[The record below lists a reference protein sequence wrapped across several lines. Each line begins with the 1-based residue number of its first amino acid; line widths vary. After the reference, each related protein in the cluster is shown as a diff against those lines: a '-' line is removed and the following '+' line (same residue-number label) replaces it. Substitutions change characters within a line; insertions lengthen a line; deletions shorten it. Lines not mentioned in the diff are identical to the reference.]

1 MAFPDLATRPLTR
14 PPAVDQARSATPAEA
29 PPATARARRG
39 VSPTA
44 VLALVWSGAALV
56 LAQWWLTTASV
67 TGAAGW
73 LTEAGRVTGLL
84 AGYGA
89 ALLVLLMARIP
100 SVERGAGADRLA
112 RWHAMGGRYTV
123 SLALAHAALITLGY
137 AAATNSALLAQVGSF
152 LTSYPDLL
160 TATAALALFVALAA
174 TSARAARRRLP
185 YEAWHLMHLSAY
197 LAVYLGFGHQ
207 IANGAQFVADP
218 VARWAWTGLYA
229 AAGLAALWFR
239 FATPLV
245 QSWTHDLRVARVVRE
260 GPDTVSVIV
269 SGRHLDRLGA
279 ESGQFFRWRFL
290 TGPLVWSANP
300 YSLSAPP
307 TANLLRFTAK
317 DLGAHSRALAA
328 LKPGTR
334 VIAEGPYGAMTAARL
349 RRDRVLLVAG
359 GVGITPMRA
368 LLESLPA
375 RPGEITLV
383 YRASSECDLI
393 LRRELDA
400 LAAARG
406 ARVHYVIGRRR
417 ALGGDPLGGP
427 ALERLVPD
435 LRRHEVFVCGPD
447 GLRETVVAACRRARV
462 PRRRI
467 HSEDFAF

>member
-1 MAFPDLATRPLTR
+1 MPAAPL
-14 PPAVDQARSATPAEA
+14 
-29 PPATARARRG
+29 ATARPRRG
-39 VSPTA
+39 ASPTV
-44 VLALVWSGAALV
+44 VLALVWLGAALV
-56 LAQWWLTTASV
+56 LAQWWLSTGSV
-67 TGAAGW
+67 TGMAGW
-73 LTEAGRVTGLL
+73 LTEAGRITGLL
-84 AGYGA
+84 AGYAA

-100 SVERGAGADRLA
+100 AVERGAGADRLA

-137 AAATNSALLAQVGSF
+137 AAATNSALLTQVGSF
-152 LTSYPDLL
+152 LTSYPDMLK
-160 TATAALALFVALAA
+160 ATAALALFVALAA

-218 VARWAWTGLYA
+218 AARWAWTALYVG
-229 AAGLAALWFR
+229 AGLAALWYR

-260 GPDTVSVIV
+260 GPGVVSVIV
-269 SGRHLDRLGA
+269 SGRNLDRLGA

-290 TGPLVWSANP
+290 AGPLVWSANP

-307 TANLLRFTAK
+307 TPNLLRFTAK
-317 DLGAHSRALAA
+317 DLGGHSRALAA

-334 VIAEGPYGAMTAARL
+334 VIAEGPYGAMTAAR
-349 RRDRVLLVAG
+349 RRLDQVLLVAG

-375 RPGEITLV
+375 SRPAGPGAITLV
-383 YRASSECDLI
+383 YRASSERDVI

-400 LAAARG
+400 LAAARR

-417 ALGGDPLGGP
+417 DLGGDPLAGS
-427 ALERLVPD
+427 ALARLVPD

-447 GLRETVVAACRRARV
+447 GLRETVEGACRRARV